1 MGQDVVIEVKG
12 LVKTFGKKAVLN
24 GLNMTIRRGDIYGFI
39 GNNGSGKT
47 TAMKII
53 LGLLEADSGDITL
66 FGSKDLLAER
76 KRIGSLIEAPGLYK
90 GCTAKENM
98 KRFAMLFGG
107 EEKEIDDL
115 LSFVGLGDVG
125 KKKVRAFSLGMKQR
139 LGIAVALLGN
149 PEILVLDE
157 PTNGLDPA
165 GIKDL
170 RELFEKIASE
180 KGVSLLISSHHLDEL
195 SRIANVYGILVD
207 GRIVDETRKDD
218 ILAKCGTVV
227 LLESSDPSKVL
238 AVLSPK
244 GKVSV
249 DGTKIRIEG
258 NLSSGEVAS
267 LLVKEGVPFS
277 SIQEQSLGFED
288 YFIERMGR

>member
-66 FGSKDLLAER
+66 FGSKDLLTER

-227 LLESSDPSKVL
+227 LLESSEPSKVL

>member
-1 MGQDVVIEVKG
+1 MEQDVVIEVKG

-76 KRIGSLIEAPGLYK
+76 RKIGSLIEAPGLYK

-107 EEKEIDDL
+107 EVKEIDDL

-149 PEILVLDE
+149 PEVLVLDE

-218 ILAKCGTVV
+218 ILAQCGTVV
-227 LLESSDPSKVL
+227 LLESNDPSKVL

>member
-1 MGQDVVIEVKG
+1 MEQDVVIEVKG

-53 LGLLEADSGDITL
+53 LGLLEADSGEITL
-66 FGSKDLLAER
+66 FGSKDLLVER
-76 KRIGSLIEAPGLYK
+76 RKIGSLIEAPGLYK

-227 LLESSDPSKVL
+227 LLESSEPSKVL

>member
-1 MGQDVVIEVKG
+1 MEQDVVIEVKG

-76 KRIGSLIEAPGLYK
+76 RKIGSLIEVPGLYK

-107 EEKEIDDL
+107 EVKEIDDL

-149 PEILVLDE
+149 PVILVLDE

-218 ILAKCGTVV
+218 ILAKCGTIV

-267 LLVKEGVPFS
+267 LLVKEGVPFT

>member
-66 FGSKDLLAER
+66 FGSKDLLSGR

-180 KGVSLLISSHHLDEL
+180 KGVSLLVSSHHLDEL

-258 NLSSGEVAS
+258 HLSSGEVAS
-267 LLVKEGVPFS
+267 LLVKEGVPFT

>member
-53 LGLLEADSGDITL
+53 LGLLEADSGEITL
-66 FGSKDLLAER
+66 FGSKDLLVER
-76 KRIGSLIEAPGLYK
+76 RKIGSLIEAPGLYK

-227 LLESSDPSKVL
+227 LLESSEPSKVL

>member
-12 LVKTFGKKAVLN
+12 LVKTFGKKTVLN

-76 KRIGSLIEAPGLYK
+76 RKIGSLIEAPGLYK

-218 ILAKCGTVV
+218 ILAKCGTIV